1 MTSNL
6 MHVTDWFPTILEFGK
21 CSPTPDEQSLDGVSQ
36 AQVIK
41 SQQSSDK
48 YRTREEILHQ
58 LNPLAYVSDEIKDPR
73 GDWKNDHGSPL
84 NERCFGIGVRA
95 AIRKV
100 YIQNV
105 YTLSM

>member
-1 MTSNL
+1 

-21 CSPTPDEQSLDGVSQ
+21 CSSTAVEKSFDGVSQ

-48 YRTREEILHQ
+48 YTTRDEILHQ

-84 NERCFGIGVRA
+84 NGRCFGIGVRA

-100 YIQNV
+100 YILNV
-105 YTLSM
+105 LYTLSV